1 MNILDKLEEQ
11 YQEIDDYFSKLEF
24 EARTRGW
31 NRKVEKYKNRRK
43 TNDQAYFLFIFTRL
57 EDKIREESAKLIQ
70 RKKRS
75 ISSWRQRAAWDLLPS
90 QPSANLRFQS
100 RLALLREKGGSDFN
114 LVVEYY
120 KERNSIAHGGEFI
133 KPINMPTEIAKMKRI
148 YGELK
153 A

>member
-11 YQEIDDYFSKLEF
+11 YQEIDGYFSKLEF

-31 NRKVEKYKNRRK
+31 NRKVEKYKKRRK

-70 RKKRS
+70 RKKIS

-90 QPSANLRFQS
+90 QPDGNLRFQS
-100 RLALLREKGGSDFN
+100 RLALLCEKGGNEFN
-114 LVVEYY
+114 LVLEYY

-148 YGELK
+148 YRELK